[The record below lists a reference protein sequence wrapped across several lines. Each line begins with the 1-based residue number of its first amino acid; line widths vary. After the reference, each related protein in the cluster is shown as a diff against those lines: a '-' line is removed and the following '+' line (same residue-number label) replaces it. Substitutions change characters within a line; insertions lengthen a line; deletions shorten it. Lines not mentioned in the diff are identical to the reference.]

1 MADFSEAKEYCLEDL
16 KKGLHRLGDLGFCD
30 PLDILFFSFLSGFC
44 ESLFFCFVLLQRTTF
59 TCKTLFA
66 TPHQPYAHAWAS
78 TGETLYVGC
87 VEGQVLSFNV
97 EDLPSLPAAVP
108 KANPQT
114 GLMPENNQAA
124 AKAAVVDTTPEFKLL
139 ITLSSAEKIV
149 GLCVGQNHMVI
160 VGISGCCHW
169 LGFLVKVKKAK
180 AVDVATG
187 GKGKRKGRPKKG
199 EKVFESAAD
208 DEYEAVD
215 LDDFRIVE
223 ELDLALSEVT
233 NVQYR
238 DDEGQLLLGSSNGSI
253 TTVKVNAQQLQLQ
266 LTKRHDD
273 DSAAASTEKLVS
285 MQWQSSFHSGSILA
299 MGSLR

>member
-1 MADFSEAKEYCLEDL
+1 
-16 KKGLHRLGDLGFCD
+16 
-30 PLDILFFSFLSGFC
+30 
-44 ESLFFCFVLLQRTTF
+44 
-59 TCKTLFA
+59 LFA
-66 TPHQPYAHAWAS
+66 SPHQPYAHAWAS

-208 DEYEAVD
+208 DEYEAFD